1 VEKMEEYVSLEE
13 KKHMINNFIK
23 NLSYNRYNLEIS
35 LLAENAIDNPS
46 QSNINSFNLQIEEID
61 DKILA
66 LKSELAELGE

>member
-1 VEKMEEYVSLEE
+1 
-13 KKHMINNFIK
+13 MINNFIK

-46 QSNINSFNLQIEEID
+46 QSNISSFNLQIEEID

>member
-1 VEKMEEYVSLEE
+1 MEEYVSLEE

>member
-1 VEKMEEYVSLEE
+1 MEEYVSLEE

-46 QSNINSFNLQIEEID
+46 QSNIDSFNLQIEEID

-66 LKSELAELGE
+66 LKNELAELGE

>member
-46 QSNINSFNLQIEEID
+46 QSNISSFNLQIEEID

>member
-1 VEKMEEYVSLEE
+1 MEEYVSLEE

-46 QSNINSFNLQIEEID
+46 QSNISSFNLQIEEID

>member
-1 VEKMEEYVSLEE
+1 MEEYVSLEE
-13 KKHMINNFIK
+13 KIHMINNFIK

-66 LKSELAELGE
+66 LKNELTELGE

>member
-1 VEKMEEYVSLEE
+1 
-13 KKHMINNFIK
+13 
-23 NLSYNRYNLEIS
+23 
-35 LLAENAIDNPS
+35 LAENAIDNPS

>member
-1 VEKMEEYVSLEE
+1 
-13 KKHMINNFIK
+13 MINNFIK

>member
-1 VEKMEEYVSLEE
+1 MEEYISLEE

-46 QSNINSFNLQIEEID
+46 QSNISSFNLQIEEID

>member
-1 VEKMEEYVSLEE
+1 MEEYVSLEE
-13 KKHMINNFIK
+13 KKHMIGNFIK

-46 QSNINSFNLQIEEID
+46 QININSFNLQIEEID